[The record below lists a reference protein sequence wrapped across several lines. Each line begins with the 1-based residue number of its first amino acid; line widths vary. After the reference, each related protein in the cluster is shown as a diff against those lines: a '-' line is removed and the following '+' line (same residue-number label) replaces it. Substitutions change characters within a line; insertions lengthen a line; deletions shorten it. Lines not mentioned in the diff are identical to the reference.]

1 MATPPARRASSDPL
15 SPEARELE
23 ASTEEGSDSLP
34 AVPVELGLEADPG
47 PEALA
52 APDVLPAA
60 ECECDDPRGPR
71 GPMPAPNKGVDELL
85 LDPSAPI
92 CRAWLRGITYSLAA
106 GEPGST

>member
-1 MATPPARRASSDPL
+1 MATPPARSASSDPL

-23 ASTEEGSDSLP
+23 ASTEAGSDSRPTTL
-34 AVPVELGLEADPG
+34 VKLSLDADPD

-52 APDVLPAA
+52 AADVLPAPA
-60 ECECDDPRGPR
+60 CECDDPPGPR
-71 GPMPAPNKGVDELL
+71 GPMPAPKRGVDELS

-92 CRAWLRGITYSLAA
+92 CLAWLRGITYSLAA

>member
-1 MATPPARRASSDPL
+1 MPTPPARRASSDPL
-15 SPEARELE
+15 PPEARELE

-34 AVPVELGLEADPG
+34 AAPVELSPDSDPG

-52 APDVLPAA
+52 EAAVLPALRRVG
-60 ECECDDPRGPR
+60 DDPLGPR
-71 GPMPAPNKGVDELL
+71 GPTPAPNRDGDELL

>member
-23 ASTEEGSDSLP
+23 ASTEEGSDSRL
-34 AVPVELGLEADPG
+34 AILVELGFDADPG

-52 APDVLPAA
+52 AADVLRVP
-60 ECECDDPRGPR
+60 ECDDPPGPR
-71 GPMPAPNKGVDELL
+71 GPMPAPNRGVDELSL
-85 LDPSAPI
+85 EPSAPI
-92 CRAWLRGITYSLAA
+92 CRAWLKGITYSLAA